1 MKTAIG
7 MWARSEMARR
17 WRGLVALG
25 VLAGLVGGLALAA
38 VAGARRTSDAY
49 DRYREATGRS
59 DAIVFATL
67 LGIFDADYG
76 PVRNL
81 PEVEDAGEFALTT
94 AELDGVPGSGTLAPN
109 DDRLYRT
116 INRPLLVAGRLPD
129 PGRVDEMVVN
139 RAAAEELGVKVG
151 SELTIVSSTSMDV
164 GGPMDGPTVRATVV
178 GIGDSN
184 IDLGFMAGGPSWTPS
199 AAFLATHPEIPRAT
213 NLVVRLRPG
222 TDVAAF
228 GRRAAEAMG
237 LPNLPVRDLTEDTK
251 RVTRGTDLER
261 TALLIFAVAVAL
273 AGLVLAGQTVA
284 RTVYA
289 LAEPSPALRA
299 IGFTRR
305 GLLAGLLLPVAL
317 TAVVAAVVAL
327 VAAVVLSRWFP
338 VGLAGQ
344 LEPDGGV
351 HADWPVLLPGALLVA
366 AAALGGAAVSAL
378 RATAA
383 SPPRPTIGTAFSL
396 TRALRRIP
404 ALPAVIGAGLALERG
419 EGTRALPVRPALA
432 SGIIAV
438 VGVVGAFGLLVG
450 IDDAL
455 ARPERS
461 GQFWDAS
468 LSSTE
473 GVAVTDMVA
482 ALEADEQVGGLTVL
496 RTVDLEVGG
505 VSVPVYAME
514 AAKGDRSFTVLEGRP
529 PSGDRGVVIGPATA
543 RALGRGIGDVVTIGG
558 RQVDVVG
565 LGLLPQTPHFS
576 FDQGMWTSAGGFDTL
591 APAAPEG
598 SLVEAVLVEF
608 APGVDAGAAIPGIAE
623 RLPGVEIERRE
634 MPQDVSYLA
643 NVRTL
648 PKALAGFLV
657 LLGVGALGHVLA
669 TAVRRRR
676 HDLAVLRALGFR
688 PVQVAACVAWQAV
701 TVSLVALLA
710 GIPLGIASGRWSWRW
725 VADSTPLLYV
735 PPVAAAVVVIS
746 IPAALVL
753 ANAIAA
759 LPARKAARLRP
770 AEVLRAE

>member
-1 MKTAIG
+1 MRAATLL
-7 MWARSEMARR
+7 WVRSEVARR
-17 WRGLVALG
+17 WRALVLLG

-38 VAGARRTSDAY
+38 VAGARRTSNVY

-67 LGIFDADYG
+67 LGVFDADYT

-81 PEVEDAGEFALTT
+81 PEVEDAGEFALTM
-94 AELDGVPGSGTLAPN
+94 AELDGVPGSGPLAPN

-129 PGRVDEMVVN
+129 PDRVDEVVVN
-139 RAAAEELGVKVG
+139 RRAAKELGVHVG
-151 SELTIVSSTSMDV
+151 SQLTIVSSTSPEV

-199 AAFLATHPEIPRAT
+199 AALLAAHPEIPRAS

-228 GRRAAEAMG
+228 GRRAADAMG

-261 TALLIFAVAVAL
+261 SALLIFAVAVAL

-289 LAEPSPALRA
+289 LAEPSAALRA
-299 IGFTRR
+299 IGFTRN
-305 GLLAGLLLPVAL
+305 GLLAGLLLPLTL
-317 TAVVAAVVAL
+317 TAMIGAAVAL
-327 VAAVVLSRWFP
+327 VAAVVLSQWFP

-344 LEPDGGV
+344 LEPDGGM
-351 HADWPVLLPGALLVA
+351 HADWLVLLPGAALVA
-366 AAALGGAAVSAL
+366 AATVGGAAIAAL

-383 SPPRPTIGTAFSL
+383 SPRRTTITTAFSL
-396 TRALRRIP
+396 TRALRRLP

-419 EGTRALPVRPALA
+419 EGSRALPVRPALA
-432 SGIIAV
+432 SGITAV
-438 VGVVGAFGLLVG
+438 LGVVGAFGLLAG

-461 GQFWDAS
+461 GQFWDAG
-468 LSSTE
+468 LSSAGAA
-473 GVAVTDMVA
+473 GVSEIVS
-482 ALEADEQVGGLTVL
+482 ALEGDEQVSGLTVL
-496 RTVDLEVGG
+496 RTIDLDVDG
-505 VSVPVYAME
+505 VTVPVYAMDS
-514 AAKGDRSFTVLEGRP
+514 AKGDRSFTILKGRSP
-529 PSGDRGVVIGPATA
+529 VGDQGVVIAPATA
-543 RALGRGIGDVVTIGG
+543 RAVDRGIGDVITIGG
-558 RQVDVVG
+558 REVNVVG

-576 FDQGMWTSAGGFDTL
+576 FDQGMWVSAEGFEAL

-598 SLVEAVLVEF
+598 SLSEEVLVEF
-608 APGVDAGAAIPGIAE
+608 APGVAADAAVPAIAD
-623 RLPGVEIERRE
+623 RLPGVEIESQE
-634 MPQDVSYLA
+634 LPQDVAYLK

-688 PVQVAACVAWQAV
+688 PLQVAACVSWQAV
-701 TVSLVALLA
+701 TVCIVALVI
-710 GIPLGIASGRWSWRW
+710 GIPLGIAAGRWSWRW

-735 PPVAAAVVVIS
+735 PPVAAAVVLVS
-746 IPAALVL
+746 VPAALLL
-753 ANAIAA
+753 ANAMAA
-759 LPARKAARLRP
+759 VPARRAARLRP

>member
-1 MKTAIG
+1 MKAATLL
-7 MWARSEMARR
+7 WVRSEVARR
-17 WRGLVALG
+17 WRALVLLG

-38 VAGARRTSDAY
+38 VAGARRTSNVY

-67 LGIFDADYG
+67 LGIFDADYS
-76 PVRNL
+76 PVRDL

-94 AELDGVPGSGTLAPN
+94 AELDGIPGSSPLAPN

-116 INRPLLVAGRLPD
+116 INRPLLVAGRLPE
-129 PGRVDEMVVN
+129 PSRVDEMFVN
-139 RAAAEELGVKVG
+139 RRAAEELGVHVG
-151 SELTIVSSTSMDV
+151 SQLTIVSSTSMEV
-164 GGPMDGPTVRATVV
+164 GGPMDGPTVHATVV

-199 AAFLATHPEIPRAT
+199 AALLAAHPEIPRAT

-228 GRRAAEAMG
+228 SRRAADAMG

-289 LAEPSPALRA
+289 LAEPTAALRA
-299 IGFTRR
+299 IGFTRN
-305 GLLAGLLLPVAL
+305 GLLAGLLLPLAL
-317 TAVVAAVVAL
+317 TAVVAAAATL
-327 VAAVVLSRWFP
+327 AAAVVLSRWFP

-344 LEPDGGV
+344 LEPHGGV
-351 HADWPVLLPGALLVA
+351 HADWLVLLPGAALVA
-366 AAALGGAAVSAL
+366 AATVGGAAIAAL

-383 SPPRPTIGTAFSL
+383 SPRRTTVGTAFSL
-396 TRALRRIP
+396 MRPLRRVA

-419 EGTRALPVRPALA
+419 EGNRALPVRPALA
-432 SGIIAV
+432 SGITAV
-438 VGVVGAFGLLVG
+438 LGVVGAFGLLAG

-455 ARPERS
+455 GRPERS

-468 LSSTE
+468 LSSSE

-482 ALEADEQVGGLTVL
+482 AMQDDEQVSGLTVL
-496 RTVDLEVGG
+496 RAVDLEVDG
-505 VSVPVYAME
+505 VTVPVYAMD
-514 AAKGDRSFTVLEGRP
+514 AAKGDRSFTVLAGGP
-529 PSGDRGVVIGPATA
+529 PVGDEGVVLAPATA
-543 RALGRGIGDVVTIGG
+543 RAMDRGIGDVVSIGG
-558 RQVDVVG
+558 REVNVVG

-576 FDQGMWTSAGGFDTL
+576 FDQGMWTTAEGFEAL

-598 SLVEAVLVEF
+598 SLTEAVLVEF
-608 APGVDAGAAIPGIAE
+608 APGVVTDAALPGVAE
-623 RLPGVEIERRE
+623 RLPDVEIERQE
-634 MPQDVSYLA
+634 LPQDVSYLK

-669 TAVRRRR
+669 TAVRRRQ

-688 PVQVAACVAWQAV
+688 PLQVAACVSWQAV
-701 TVSLVALLA
+701 TVSIVALVI
-710 GIPLGIASGRWSWRW
+710 GIPLGIAAGRWSWRW

-735 PPVAAAVVVIS
+735 PPVAVAVVVMC
-746 IPAALVL
+746 IPAALLL
-753 ANAIAA
+753 ANAMAA
-759 LPARKAARLRP
+759 LPARRAARLRP